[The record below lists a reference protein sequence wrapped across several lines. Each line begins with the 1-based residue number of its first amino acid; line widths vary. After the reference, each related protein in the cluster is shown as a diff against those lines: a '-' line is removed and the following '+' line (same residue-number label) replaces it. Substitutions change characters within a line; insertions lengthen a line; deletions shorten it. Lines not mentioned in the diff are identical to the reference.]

1 MKRSFCRIFVKFR
14 NGERDVLGIVLIIV
28 NISSDGDESLISD
41 QFTLKN
47 DFSPF
52 LGELFCGGKN

>member
-1 MKRSFCRIFVKFR
+1 
-14 NGERDVLGIVLIIV
+14 VLGIVLIIV

-41 QFTLKN
+41 QFTLNN
-47 DFSPF
+47 DFSPS